1 MSEIKKNGDIAEN
14 ETNDDKNKSEH
25 ILDEKINEKFQ
36 GILKYKLK
44 DNLMDKIENGINDV
58 IVKDSNFNN
67 ETKKRSLSHEPN
79 FDKIDKN
86 SHNFSK
92 SNSEDVLELITKN
105 KKSTQYTNYVS
116 SKMLLKDKDTSSNIN
131 ITSSADTTT
140 SKDTNNELETYG
152 NFFDISEEAKH
163 ELSEH
168 VKKLIKDNN
177 ESDNY
182 VSDIIQNNY
191 DIDESNNYKRKKR
204 KKKKSGLRN
213 KTKKTKVKTNDGV
226 DENDSFKKLKTLY
239 QGAQDATANYITK
252 IFNSKIFIE
261 KNIIKYD
268 DILSKHSDDIIKH
281 FNIFEE
287 TKDEEGIVGS
297 DVIENGVLDNI
308 CEYFAYLMALSLNT

>member
-1 MSEIKKNGDIAEN
+1 MSEIKKNGDNAEN

-25 ILDEKINEKFQ
+25 ILDEKINENFQ
-36 GILKYKLK
+36 EKLKYKLK
-44 DNLMDKIENGINDV
+44 DNLMGKIENGINDV
-58 IVKDSNFNN
+58 IVKDSNLNN

-297 DVIENGVLDNI
+297 DVIENGILDNI
-308 CEYFAYLMALSLNT
+308 CEYFAYLMALSLNA

>member
-1 MSEIKKNGDIAEN
+1 MSEIKKKSDSAEN
-14 ETNDDKNKSEH
+14 EANGVEKKSEH
-25 ILDEKINEKFQ
+25 ILDEKLNEKFK
-36 GILKYKLK
+36 GKLEYKLK
-44 DNLMDKIENGINDV
+44 GNLMSKTENGNNDV
-58 IVKDSNFNN
+58 MVEGSNFNN
-67 ETKKRSLSHEPN
+67 ETQKRSLSHEPH

-86 SHNFSK
+86 SPIFSK
-92 SNSEDVLELITKN
+92 SNSEDVLELVPKN

-131 ITSSADTTT
+131 ITSSANTAT
-140 SKDTNNELETYG
+140 SKDTHNELETYG

-182 VSDIIQNNY
+182 ANDVIQNNY
-191 DIDESNNYKRKKR
+191 DTDESGNYKRKKR
-204 KKKKSGLRN
+204 KKKKSGLRY

-239 QGAQDATANYITK
+239 QGAQNATANYITK
-252 IFNSKIFIE
+252 IFNSKVHIE

-281 FNIFEE
+281 FKIFEE
-287 TKDEEGIVGS
+287 TKDEEMLSSG
-297 DVIENGVLDNI
+297 VIENGILDNI
-308 CEYFAYLMALSLNT
+308 CEFFAYLMALSLKT

>member
-1 MSEIKKNGDIAEN
+1 MSEIKKKGDSAEN
-14 ETNDDKNKSEH
+14 ETNVVEKKSEH
-25 ILDEKINEKFQ
+25 ILDEKLNEKFT
-36 GILKYKLK
+36 GKLEYKLK
-44 DNLMDKIENGINDV
+44 DNLMSKTENGINDV
-58 IVKDSNFNN
+58 MVEDSNFNN
-67 ETKKRSLSHEPN
+67 ETKKRSLSHEPH

-86 SHNFSK
+86 SYIFSK

-131 ITSSADTTT
+131 ITSSANTAT
-140 SKDTNNELETYG
+140 SKDTHNELETYG

-182 VSDIIQNNY
+182 ANDIIQNNY
-191 DIDESNNYKRKKR
+191 DTDESSNYKRKKR
-204 KKKKSGLRN
+204 KKKRSGLRY

-239 QGAQDATANYITK
+239 QGAQNATANYITK
-252 IFNSKIFIE
+252 IFNSKIYIE

-287 TKDEEGIVGS
+287 TKDEEEILNS
-297 DVIENGVLDNI
+297 DVIGTNSFNML
-308 CEYFAYLMALSLNT
+308 F

>member
-1 MSEIKKNGDIAEN
+1 MSEIKKKGDSAEN
-14 ETNDDKNKSEH
+14 ETNVVEKKSEH
-25 ILDEKINEKFQ
+25 ILDEKLNEKSK
-36 GILKYKLK
+36 GKLEYKLK
-44 DNLMDKIENGINDV
+44 DNLMSKTENGINNV
-58 IVKDSNFNN
+58 MVEGSNFNN
-67 ETKKRSLSHEPN
+67 ETQKRSLSHEPH

-86 SHNFSK
+86 SHIFSK
-92 SNSEDVLELITKN
+92 SNSEDILELITKN

-131 ITSSADTTT
+131 ITSSANTAT
-140 SKDTNNELETYG
+140 SKDTHNELETYG

-182 VSDIIQNNY
+182 ANDIIQNNY
-191 DIDESNNYKRKKR
+191 DTDESGNYKRKKR
-204 KKKKSGLRN
+204 KKKKSGLRY
-213 KTKKTKVKTNDGV
+213 KTKKTKVKTNDEV

-239 QGAQDATANYITK
+239 QGAQNATANYITK
-252 IFNSKIFIE
+252 IFNSKVHIE

-287 TKDEEGIVGS
+287 TKDEEMLSS
-297 DVIENGVLDNI
+297 DVIENGILDNI
-308 CEYFAYLMALSLNT
+308 CEYFAYLMALSLKT

>member
-1 MSEIKKNGDIAEN
+1 MSEIKKNSDNAEN

-25 ILDEKINEKFQ
+25 ILDKKINENFQ
-36 GILKYKLK
+36 EKLKYKLK
-44 DNLMDKIENGINDV
+44 DNLMGKIENGINDV
-58 IVKDSNFNN
+58 IVKDSNLNN

-191 DIDESNNYKRKKR
+191 DIDESKNYKRKKR

-308 CEYFAYLMALSLNT
+308 CEYFAYLMALSLNA

>member
-1 MSEIKKNGDIAEN
+1 MSEIKKNGDNAEN

-36 GILKYKLK
+36 GKLKYKLK
-44 DNLMDKIENGINDV
+44 DNLMGKIENGINDV

-182 VSDIIQNNY
+182 VSGIIQNNY
-191 DIDESNNYKRKKR
+191 DTDESNNYKRKKR